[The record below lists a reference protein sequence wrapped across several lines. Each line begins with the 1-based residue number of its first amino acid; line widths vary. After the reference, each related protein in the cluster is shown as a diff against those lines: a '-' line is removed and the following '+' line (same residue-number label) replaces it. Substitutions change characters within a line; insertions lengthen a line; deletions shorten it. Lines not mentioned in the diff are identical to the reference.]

1 MIRCEGGEPGSLA
14 PAPAI
19 VGLGSPHG
27 DDQLGW
33 MAVDR
38 LRLRLPAGVCAV
50 KAASGV
56 ELLEFLVGQEDI
68 LIVDAAAPACRPGT
82 IRSFIWPCAG
92 LAAHLPWSTHGLGV
106 VEALQ
111 LAQTLGRIPTQVV
124 IATVEAH
131 TTTPGLPLS
140 PAAARGLDDLVESIL
155 RRFSPYHA
163 AVREDR

>member
-1 MIRCEGGEPGSLA
+1 MIRHEGTEPGS
-14 PAPAI
+14 PAPGI

-33 MAVDR
+33 IAVDY
-38 LRLRLPAGVCAV
+38 LRLCLPAGVSAV

-68 LIVDAAAPACRPGT
+68 IIVDAAAPASRPGS
-82 IRSFIWPCAG
+82 IRFFVWPSAD
-92 LAAHLPWSTHGLGV
+92 LAAHLPWSTHGLGL

-111 LAQTLGRIPTQVV
+111 LAQTLGRTPGQVV
-124 IATVEAH
+124 IATVEAQN
-131 TTTPGLPLS
+131 TAPGSPLS

-155 RRFSPYHA
+155 RRFSP
-163 AVREDR
+163 